1 MGYDPSGYFHDGFHP
16 HLIRKMESQQCIP
29 PLFVGDDA
37 GAFNCVMP
45 VLIDSVIYSVLR
57 ASINILRSLDEPHN
71 FALHKHTAVRHLI
84 TSTRISK
91 KPELSTRFRR
101 WEASIT
107 CSNLHFKPPI
117 KEPFTK
123 SAWKLGSRHNNKATA
138 KQHISQPIMP
148 LQDPN
153 LYGQPAPKK
162 QKKELNLPASLTFTS
177 QLSSLLAASSSSS
190 ATASS
195 TTATAGRARP
205 SKAGKDI
212 FAGVKK
218 KSRPG
223 AKTVNEDRDGKLTL
237 KEPVGTEDEKR
248 ELERARR
255 NMEHK
260 ARLYAAMQRGDY
272 IGKEIGL
279 VDFDRKWAEEQEKKT
294 GHTGEVSSSS
304 SEDEESE
311 EEERK
316 QELIEYTDDF
326 GRTRLVTPA
335 QKAKLERSRSS
346 AAELTQMSARPAEP
360 EQLIVGDTIQTE
372 AFAATVTADRL
383 ETINELAAK
392 RDRSATPPPPTHY
405 DANWEIRTKGVGFF
419 QFSKDEKKREEE
431 MRALEEE
438 RRKTEEKR
446 REREEM
452 LEKRKREIEERR
464 KEIKERRAKKMA
476 DSFLQGLG
484 EELLGGGGGGGG
496 VDAGGESGGAGG
508 RKREREDEES

>member
-1 MGYDPSGYFHDGFHP
+1 M
-16 HLIRKMESQQCIP
+16 
-29 PLFVGDDA
+29 
-37 GAFNCVMP
+37 
-45 VLIDSVIYSVLR
+45 
-57 ASINILRSLDEPHN
+57 
-71 FALHKHTAVRHLI
+71 
-84 TSTRISK
+84 
-91 KPELSTRFRR
+91 
-101 WEASIT
+101 
-107 CSNLHFKPPI
+107 
-117 KEPFTK
+117 
-123 SAWKLGSRHNNKATA
+123 
-138 KQHISQPIMP
+138 
-148 LQDPN
+148 
-153 LYGQPAPKK
+153 
-162 QKKELNLPASLTFTS
+162 
-177 QLSSLLAASSSSS
+177 
-190 ATASS
+190 
-195 TTATAGRARP
+195 
-205 SKAGKDI
+205 
-212 FAGVKK
+212 KK

-237 KEPVGTEDEKR
+237 KEPVGTEDEKK

-304 SEDEESE
+304 EDEGSE
-311 EEERK
+311 EEEK
-316 QELIEYTDDF
+316 EELIEYTDDF

-346 AAELTQMSARPAEP
+346 AAELVQMAARPAEP

-392 RDRSATPPPPTHY
+392 RDRSPTPPPPTHY

-438 RRKTEEKR
+438 RKKTEEKR
-446 REREEM
+446 RDREEM

-476 DSFLQGLG
+476 DNFLEGLG
-484 EELLGGGGGGGG
+484 EELLGGGGAD
-496 VDAGGESGGAGG
+496 DAAESDGGG
-508 RKREREDEES
+508 RKRAREDDVEEKK

>member
-1 MGYDPSGYFHDGFHP
+1 
-16 HLIRKMESQQCIP
+16 
-29 PLFVGDDA
+29 
-37 GAFNCVMP
+37 
-45 VLIDSVIYSVLR
+45 
-57 ASINILRSLDEPHN
+57 
-71 FALHKHTAVRHLI
+71 
-84 TSTRISK
+84 
-91 KPELSTRFRR
+91 
-101 WEASIT
+101 
-107 CSNLHFKPPI
+107 
-117 KEPFTK
+117 
-123 SAWKLGSRHNNKATA
+123 
-138 KQHISQPIMP
+138 MP

-162 QKKELNLPASLTFTS
+162 QKKELNLSGSVTFRS
-177 QLSSLLAASSSSS
+177 QLSSLLAASSSSAASSPAS
-190 ATASS
+190 ATTAS
-195 TTATAGRARP
+195 TTATTGRTRP

-212 FAGVKK
+212 FSGVKK
-218 KSRPG
+218 KTRPG

-304 SEDEESE
+304 EDEESE
-311 EEERK
+311 EAKE
-316 QELIEYTDDF
+316 ELIEYTDDF

-346 AAELTQMSARPAEP
+346 AAELIQMSARPAEP

-405 DANWEIRTKGVGFF
+405 DANWEIRTKGTGFF

-431 MRALEEE
+431 MRGLEEE
-438 RRKTEEKR
+438 RKKTEEKR
-446 REREEM
+446 KEREEM

-476 DSFLQGLG
+476 NNFLEGLG
-484 EELLGGGGGGGG
+484 EELLGGGAADAAGNGG
-496 VDAGGESGGAGG
+496 GG
-508 RKREREDEES
+508 RKREREDDVEQKK

>member
-1 MGYDPSGYFHDGFHP
+1 
-16 HLIRKMESQQCIP
+16 
-29 PLFVGDDA
+29 
-37 GAFNCVMP
+37 
-45 VLIDSVIYSVLR
+45 
-57 ASINILRSLDEPHN
+57 
-71 FALHKHTAVRHLI
+71 
-84 TSTRISK
+84 
-91 KPELSTRFRR
+91 
-101 WEASIT
+101 
-107 CSNLHFKPPI
+107 
-117 KEPFTK
+117 
-123 SAWKLGSRHNNKATA
+123 
-138 KQHISQPIMP
+138 MP

-162 QKKELNLPASLTFTS
+162 QKKELNLSGSLTFTS

-190 ATASS
+190 TSSPATAITAS
-195 TTATAGRARP
+195 TTATTGRARP

-212 FAGVKK
+212 FSGVKK
-218 KSRPG
+218 KTRPG

-237 KEPVGTEDEKR
+237 KAPVGTEDEKR

-304 SEDEESE
+304 EDEESE
-311 EEERK
+311 EEKE
-316 QELIEYTDDF
+316 QLIEYTDDF
-326 GRTRLVTPA
+326 GRTRLITPA

-405 DANWEIRTKGVGFF
+405 DANWEIRTKGTGFF

-438 RRKTEEKR
+438 RKKTEEKR
-446 REREEM
+446 REREEI
-452 LEKRKREIEERR
+452 LEKRKQEIEERR

-476 DSFLQGLG
+476 DNFLEGLG
-484 EELLGGGGGGGG
+484 EELLGGGA
-496 VDAGGESGGAGG
+496 DAAGSGGGG
-508 RKREREDEES
+508 RKREREDDVEKK

>member
-1 MGYDPSGYFHDGFHP
+1 
-16 HLIRKMESQQCIP
+16 
-29 PLFVGDDA
+29 
-37 GAFNCVMP
+37 
-45 VLIDSVIYSVLR
+45 
-57 ASINILRSLDEPHN
+57 
-71 FALHKHTAVRHLI
+71 
-84 TSTRISK
+84 
-91 KPELSTRFRR
+91 
-101 WEASIT
+101 
-107 CSNLHFKPPI
+107 
-117 KEPFTK
+117 
-123 SAWKLGSRHNNKATA
+123 
-138 KQHISQPIMP
+138 MP

-190 ATASS
+190 SPASSSATAS

-218 KSRPG
+218 KTRPG

-304 SEDEESE
+304 EDEESE
-311 EEERK
+311 EEEK

-346 AAELTQMSARPAEP
+346 AVELTQMSARPAEP

-383 ETINELAAK
+383 EAINELAAK

-419 QFSKDEKKREEE
+419 QFSKDEKKREKE

-438 RRKTEEKR
+438 RKKTEEKR
-446 REREEM
+446 KEREEM

-476 DSFLQGLG
+476 DNFLEGLG
-484 EELLGGGGGGGG
+484 EELLGGGGGGA
-496 VDAGGESGGAGG
+496 DSAGGRGGAGG
-508 RKREREDEES
+508 RKREREDEE